1 MSNSENIN
9 TGLYLI
15 IGLIAI
21 IILLAFIVWLALFIK
36 EFKKNLQ
43 YINMEIERSDGS
55 ERRYWLRQRRRL
67 WLSLIPFV
75 K

>member
-1 MSNSENIN
+1 MSNSENLS
-9 TGLYLI
+9 TELYLI
-15 IGLIAI
+15 IGLVAI
-21 IILLAFIVWLALFIK
+21 IVLLAFIVWLALFIK

-55 ERRYWLRQRRRL
+55 ERRYWIRQRRRL